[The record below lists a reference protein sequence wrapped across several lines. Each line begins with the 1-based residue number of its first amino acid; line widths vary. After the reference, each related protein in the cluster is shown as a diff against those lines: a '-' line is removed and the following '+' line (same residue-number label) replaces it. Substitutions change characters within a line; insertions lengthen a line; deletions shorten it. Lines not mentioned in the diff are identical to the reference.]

1 MANVQRGESKI
12 VLDKERTIKFDLNTL
27 IAVEDSLGYSLAEM
41 GDKVSI
47 RVMRTLL
54 TAGLRHEDAELTEEY
69 VGALITMDNMK
80 DVQDALAV
88 AMGGNLKN

>member
-12 VLDKERTIKFDLNTL
+12 QLDKERTIKFDLNTL

-47 RVMRTLL
+47 RVMRAML
-54 TAGLRHEDAELTEEY
+54 TAGLRHEDPELTEEY
-69 VGALITMDNMK
+69 VGSLITMDNMQV
-80 DVQDALAV
+80 VQDALAK
-88 AMGGNLKN
+88 AMGGTPKN